1 MKPLKKLSSSLN
13 MFKPKTH
20 KGTKKRITLTG
31 SGKARFRKN
40 NQSHFNIRRT
50 SKRRLK
56 HKTDNIITNNN
67 ISKKLIAII

>member
-1 MKPLKKLSSSLN
+1 LRSQNLN
-13 MFKPKTH
+13 LDMFKRKTH

-40 NQSHFNIRRT
+40 NQNHFNIRRN

-56 HKTDNIITNNN
+56 HKSDNIIKN
-67 ISKKLIAII
+67 ISKKLSALIA